1 MIVAAPGAFGGVR
14 APPHAIAHTT
24 TGLNTKRVMVPWR
37 EFDARVTDVK
47 LVSVARARQVSTP
60 PCLHAPLAARTFNA
74 IMSARFVTLLCCALT
89 LGARDVPRAAP
100 TLDNGL
106 ARTPPMGWN
115 SWNHF
120 HCDVSAQLIKETAD
134 ALVATGM
141 RDAGYRYVVIDDCW
155 QVARD
160 RTGRLVADSARFP
173 GGIKPLADYVHSK
186 GLKFGIYTDA
196 GRRTCQGRPGT
207 YGSEEIDAR
216 TFAEW
221 GVDYVKEDW
230 CNSEG
235 LDAPTQYAKF
245 RDALAKAGRPI
256 VFSICEWGSNHPW
269 EWGPRTGNLWR
280 TTGDISDRW
289 ASMIAILDLS
299 SQYALA
305 ARPGAWND
313 PDMLE
318 VGNGGMTDD
327 EYRAHFS
334 LWAVMSAPLM
344 AGNDV
349 RAMPPATREIL
360 GNKDVIAVDQD
371 SLGVQGMLV
380 QEPGI
385 DLQVWSKPLADGS
398 RAVVLLNR
406 SGLQTVIATS
416 WRAIGL
422 TGPARVRDLWAHSDL
437 GAFTGRFSATVPAHG
452 VVMVR
457 ITPVTGG

>member
-1 MIVAAPGAFGGVR
+1 M
-14 APPHAIAHTT
+14 
-24 TGLNTKRVMVPWR
+24 PWR
-37 EFDARVTDVK
+37 EFDARLSDVK

-60 PCLHAPLAARTFNA
+60 PCLQAPLAARTFNA
-74 IMSARFVTLLCCALT
+74 IMSARFVTLLCCALA
-89 LGARDVPRAAP
+89 LGARYVPRAALA
-100 TLDNGL
+100 LDNGL

-120 HCDVSAQLIKETAD
+120 HCNVSAQLIRETAD
-134 ALVATGM
+134 AMVSGGL
-141 RDAGYRYVVIDDCW
+141 RDAGYQYVVIDDCW

-160 RTGRLVADSARFP
+160 RAGRLVADSARFP

-196 GRRTCQGRPGT
+196 GRLTCQGRPGT

-256 VFSICEWGSNHPW
+256 VFSICEWGSNQPW

-280 TTGDISDRW
+280 TTGDIGDRW

-299 SQYALA
+299 SQHGHA
-305 ARPGAWND
+305 ASPGAWND

-334 LWAVMSAPLM
+334 LWAVIAAPLM

-349 RAMPPATREIL
+349 RTMTAVTRDML
-360 GNKDVIAVDQD
+360 TNKEVIAVDQD

-380 QEPGI
+380 QEPAP

-406 SGLQTVIATS
+406 SGLQTVITAS
-416 WRAIGL
+416 WRALGL
-422 TGPARVRDLWAHSDL
+422 RGSARVRDLWTHSDA
-437 GAFTGRFSATVPAHG
+437 GAMTDRFNATVPAHG
-452 VVMVR
+452 VVMIR
-457 ITPVTGG
+457 ITPVTGGGRN